1 MHQRESNRRGE
12 SETALVCI
20 DGRHYPA
27 FKGDTMIADSG
38 CSCHL
43 VRNGECLEELQ
54 DIKESIS
61 GIGEGQ
67 MLATKKGK
75 MRCAFRGANG
85 STVYQTLSPVK
96 VAQGLQEDLFSI
108 TAEIS
113 NGGILSSD
121 ERLNIVL
128 EYKGGQNIVFD
139 CRCKTRDGWIAGI
152 QVLPCSGEVAK
163 LSSDG
168 VVKHSK

>member
-1 MHQRESNRRGE
+1 MHQSKSNGRGE

-27 FKGDTMIADSG
+27 FKGNTMIADSG

-54 DIKESIS
+54 DITESIS

-75 MRCAFRGANG
+75 MRCAFRRANG
-85 STVYQTLSPVK
+85 SSVYRTLSPVK
-96 VAQGLQEDLFSI
+96 VVQGLQEDLFFI
-108 TAEIS
+108 TAEMS

-121 ERLNIVL
+121 ERMNIVL
-128 EYKGGQNIVFD
+128 EYEDGQNIVFD
-139 CRCKTRDGWIAGI
+139 RQCKT
-152 QVLPCSGEVAK
+152 
-163 LSSDG
+163 
-168 VVKHSK
+168 